1 MPRTR
6 SIRKG
11 RRTLIGVDC
20 AASLLAV
27 ERRRT
32 DAAGMHNVELL
43 HASVLEVGARLASG
57 AFDAVISQRCLM
69 NLPTW

>member
-1 MPRTR
+1 
-6 SIRKG
+6 
-11 RRTLIGVDC
+11 
-20 AASLLAV
+20 
-27 ERRRT
+27 
-32 DAAGMHNVELL
+32 MHNVELL